1 MNFLLPGF
9 LVSKDSFSFLGQ
21 PEARLGSEGA
31 WMGVIVAAGGPL
43 PLLHP
48 TPVPPLPRSQVP
60 RMGRVADGLG
70 WMGWPPIC
78 PLPPI
83 VPRVKGDGRGLWSTA
98 VWILPL
104 HLLGGS

>member
-1 MNFLLPGF
+1 MDFLLPGF

-83 VPRVKGDGRGLWSTA
+83 VPRVKGDGRGLWSTV